1 MWEINLITCVV
12 RLANIIVHT
21 IFLFRINDVHIA
33 LHYHTLS
40 ANPMIP
46 NLGTGLTH
54 KEGRC
59 SENELDVNI
68 ACLDSVNASSS
79 IAFASFL
86 CRGKEM
92 AMTVYSLGIYN
103 FNHLND
109 RHKRTYYW
117 ISIEFNKI
125 EI

>member
-1 MWEINLITCVV
+1 
-12 RLANIIVHT
+12 
-21 IFLFRINDVHIA
+21 
-33 LHYHTLS
+33 
-40 ANPMIP
+40 MIR

-86 CRGKEM
+86 CRGKEI
-92 AMTVYSLGIYN
+92 AITVYSLGICN

-109 RHKRTYYW
+109 RDLFCHKRTYYW